1 MLNEFNC
8 REAASQ
14 AAADAMEGALQRR
27 LTGDAEA
34 TLVVSG
40 GSTPR
45 QTFEILATRDL
56 PWSRVHVVPSDERCV
71 PPDHADSN
79 ERLLRE
85 TLLTGAAS
93 EMQLQPLSGSNPD
106 QAEGAAKLDKAVR
119 RLPFPF
125 ACSLLGMG
133 EDGHFASLFPDAGNL
148 AEGLNVDST
157 QLVLPITTAASPHPR
172 MTLTLA
178 ALSRSD
184 TIVLLIFGDAKR
196 AMIEAASES
205 NDGLPIAYLL
215 RQKRAPLHIFWA
227 P

>member
-1 MLNEFNC
+1 MLEEFKS

-27 LTGDAEA
+27 LAGDADA

-45 QTFEILATRDL
+45 QTFDILATRDL

-71 PPDHADSN
+71 PSDHADSN

-85 TLLTGAAS
+85 TLLNGAAAES
-93 EMQLQPLSGSNPD
+93 RFQPLSADGPD
-106 QAEGAAKLDKAVR
+106 PAENAAELDAAVR
-119 RLPFPF
+119 GLPFPF

-133 EDGHFASLFPDAGNL
+133 EDGHFASLFPDARNL
-148 AEGLNVDST
+148 EDGLDVDST
-157 QLVLPITTAASPHPR
+157 QLVLPIETASSPHPR

-196 AMIEAASES
+196 KLIDAASQS

-215 RQKRAPLHIFWA
+215 RQKRAPLQIIWA

>member
-1 MLNEFNC
+1 MLEEFDS
-8 REAASQ
+8 REAASR
-14 AAADAMEGALQRR
+14 AAADAMEAALRRR
-27 LTGDAEA
+27 LAGDADA

-40 GSTPR
+40 GSTPGR
-45 QTFEILATRDL
+45 TFEILATREL

-85 TLLTGAAS
+85 TLLTGAAGES
-93 EMQLQPLSGSNPD
+93 RLQPLSGGNPD
-106 QAEGAAKLDKAVR
+106 HAENAAEFDAAVR

-133 EDGHFASLFPDAGNL
+133 EDGHFASLFPDADNL
-148 AEGLNVDST
+148 EEGLNVDST
-157 QLVLPITTAASPHPR
+157 QLVLPIATAASPHPR

-184 TIVLLIFGDAKR
+184 TIVLLVFGDAKR
-196 AMIEAASES
+196 QLIEAASQS

-215 RQKRAPLHIFWA
+215 RQKRAPLQIIWA